1 MAHNRHARRST
12 RLQTYRRRARRWF
25 TIGSAIVGVMYAID
39 PNWPTNLRRLVLT
52 IAIWIRGSL
61 GCYRGCDR

>member
-1 MAHNRHARRST
+1 MVQSRHAKRST
-12 RLQTYRRRARRWF
+12 QLKTWRRRLRRWWL
-25 TIGSAIVGVMYAID
+25 IGSAIVAVLYGLD

-61 GCYRGCDR
+61 GYYRGLGR